1 MDNNEWGNNS
11 QNGWGG
17 QSNNQNQW
25 VQPSQNNG
33 NSWGQPSQNNWGGNS
48 QGGQNQWNQPQQNSQ
63 NQWDQPQNSF
73 GTNQQNQWNPQ
84 AQNQWNPQPVNNAW
98 GNPPQKKKKG
108 CLFWGLLIGGILLG
122 LILIGFAIVVGL
134 GFGVYSIAKDSV
146 PESPDSAYE
155 SIIEDDDYESLF
167 DDDEDNLY
175 KLFADTWKL
184 KLFTGAE
191 GPTDISAMSVR
202 LNKDGTFRMDYAE
215 GDDYVE
221 GTYTV
226 KALNKD
232 TNFDYAAEYFEIEM
246 KLEDGSLNGQD
257 VTTGSAEYEVVLLND
272 RKSTKFKD
280 NSDIDGSFWMN
291 TRSYNMYWSGNSSVE
306 DILDNHSLS
315 NMDLD

>member
-33 NSWGQPSQNNWGGNS
+33 NSWGQPSQNNWGGYS
-48 QGGQNQWNQPQQNSQ
+48 QGGQNQWANSPQHSQ
-63 NQWDQPQNSF
+63 NNWGQP
-73 GTNQQNQWNPQ
+73 QQNQWNQPQ
-84 AQNQWNPQPVNNAW
+84 SNQWGTPIQNAW
-98 GNPPQKKKKG
+98 GQPPQKKKMSVGKIV
-108 CLFWGLLIGGILLG
+108 LIVIGILLG
-122 LILIGFAIVVGL
+122 LGILGTVGL
-134 GFGVYSIAKDSV
+134 GLLTYSVVSNV
-146 PESPDSAYE
+146 VESTPDEKTSGYYDTYD
-155 SIIEDDDYESLF
+155 EDDEENDDVNLYSLF
-167 DDDEDNLY
+167 
-175 KLFADTWKL
+175 KGTWDL
-184 KLFTGAE
+184 NLFTGAE